1 MCVST
6 EEVEVSPLWGQPCQ
20 LRRDIGNPEAMGKSD
35 ELELGIRPLRSIDM
49 ACSTKEKNLKK
60 STNGDQS
67 GFGSSVA
74 VLNAVLPNMK
84 SGTRSLEIR
93 VRAPHVQA

>member
-6 EEVEVSPLWGQPCQ
+6 EEVEVSPLWEQPCQ
-20 LRRDIGNPEAMGKSD
+20 LRRDIGNTEAMGKSD
-35 ELELGIRPLRSIDM
+35 ELELGIRPLWSIGM
-49 ACSTKEKNLKK
+49 AWKKK